1 MRKLYFISTER
12 VATERNGH
20 VAVAVPMPCA
30 QYSGL
35 FGLEGLIATSSV
47 QRGIVNGASVAD
59 SG

>member
-30 QYSGL
+30 QYSDL
-35 FGLEGLIATSSV
+35 YGLEGPSHV
-47 QRGIVNGASVAD
+47 
-59 SG
+59 